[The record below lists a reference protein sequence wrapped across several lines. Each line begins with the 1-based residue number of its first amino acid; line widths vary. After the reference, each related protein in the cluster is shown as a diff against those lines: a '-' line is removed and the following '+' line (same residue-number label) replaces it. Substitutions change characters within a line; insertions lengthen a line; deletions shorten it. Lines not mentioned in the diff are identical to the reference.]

1 MRSLTSTA
9 IVAIVAGAIGF
20 ATLTPAAFAQEG
32 PSPGQPGGNQMQ
44 MHDQMQ
50 MQMPGHFGNHRIERR
65 NNRNNGVR
73 SGALLDLVCA
83 DNGAE
88 RTEIGFVRLSYRL
101 ELTPEQQTLFD
112 DLRSSALTAQTQYA
126 DQCSKPGA
134 PDAAAADAQPVPPT
148 PVERLTAQI
157 GNDTVRLEL
166 LQGLLPKLD
175 AFYNSLTDE
184 QKATLMPERGA
195 DNGNGFR
202 NRHHGHMPGMPGM
215 PGSLATW
222 PPARCPP
229 RPIRPHPRLRPPAQP
244 RADRPH
250 RNGWVRSHA
259 Q

>member
-9 IVAIVAGAIGF
+9 IVAIVAGTIGF

-32 PSPGQPGGNQMQ
+32 PNPGQQPGGNQMQ

-50 MQMPGHFGNHRIERR
+50 MPGQFGNHRIERR
-65 NNRNNGVR
+65 NNRANNGVR

-88 RTEIGFVRLSYRL
+88 RTELGFVRLSYRL
-101 ELTPEQQTLFD
+101 ELTPEQKTLFD
-112 DLRSSALTAQTQYA
+112 DLRSSALTAQTKFA

-134 PDAAAADAQPVPPT
+134 PDATAANAQPVPPT

-175 AFYNSLTDE
+175 AFYSSLTDE
-184 QKATLMPERGA
+184 QKATLMPERRA

-202 NRHHGHMPGMPGM
+202 NRHRGNLPGMPGM
-215 PGSLATW
+215 PGQPGDMAPGQMPAPADPAAPAAPATG
-222 PPARCPP
+222 AT
-229 RPIRPHPRLRPPAQP
+229 Q
-244 RADRPH
+244 
-250 RNGWVRSHA
+250 G
-259 Q
+259 